1 MKGTDDPHLRTF
13 DLEEPSCPLF
23 ECKHSFFLLS
33 EKKHNREKRKK
44 EKKKKIYMATRPEL
58 GERGGTVH

>member
-33 EKKHNREKRKK
+33 EKKKKREKRKKRKK
-44 EKKKKIYMATRPEL
+44 EKKRSYTWPRDLNREKEV
-58 GERGGTVH
+58 G